1 MNKELVPLKAHNLG
15 NLSSFDINLN
25 ISEEKRITAWEVYKT
40 LFPNQRRFKEWVED
54 NILSRENF
62 ENGKQYFL
70 KEEYVLIVDPSSQ
83 SKDIV
88 RSSSQC
94 KDKKIFESQY
104 KSDIYKK
111 IELPLDSAKFLAAK
125 SNSKLGDALVW
136 KLIEVDNQ
144 FKEYLRAGKIRG
156 DGKSL
161 RRDLTDV
168 LQEEQARLKA
178 LGKDNQAQWIFK
190 NTTDKI
196 YKMVFGK
203 QAKQLKEEF
212 GTENLRDIFESICPE
227 KLEIVGK
234 LESKLSNLIELE
246 VPEEQREVLLLNYAE
261 KMKTKQL
268 KSA

>member
-40 LFPNQRRFKEWVED
+40 LFPNKREFKKWTED
-54 NILSRENF
+54 NILNRENF

-70 KEEYVLIVDPSSQ
+70 KEEYVLIVDLGL
-83 SKDIV
+83 
-88 RSSSQC
+88 
-94 KDKKIFESQY
+94 QY
-104 KSDIYKK
+104 RQNTEILKK

-125 SNSKLGDALVW
+125 SDSKLGDALVW

-212 GTENLRDIFESICPE
+212 GTENLRDAFESICPE

-261 KMKTKQL
+261 KMKIKQL

>member
-70 KEEYVLIVDPSSQ
+70 KEEYVLIV
-83 SKDIV
+83 
-88 RSSSQC
+88 RLGL
-94 KDKKIFESQY
+94 QY
-104 KSDIYKK
+104 RQNTEILKK

-212 GTENLRDIFESICPE
+212 GTENLRDAFESICPE

-261 KMKTKQL
+261 KMKIKQL